1 MMQAQL
7 HNIPA
12 LTKAKVQLSAL
23 EVHELR
29 MWNTSLEMLVKSTPF
44 YNSTIPIQ
52 YVMSR
57 DHPPVIDSIVHVCCA
72 LCNVCESV
80 VPFE

>member
-12 LTKAKVQLSAL
+12 LTKAKAQLSAL

-52 YVMSR
+52 YAISR
-57 DHPPVIDSIVHVCCA
+57 DRPPVIDSIVHVCCA
-72 LCNVCESV
+72 LRNVCESV